1 MLKRGEIYFADL
13 SPVVGSE
20 QGGHR
25 PVLIVQNDKGNL
37 HSPTTIVCP
46 LTTRDKSA
54 LPTHIPVICEGR
66 ENVILLE
73 QIRSISR
80 ARLFAKFG
88 ELGKEDMQRVDK
100 MLLVSL
106 GLEETEKKDRFVV
119 VADPHYKP
127 RRPRRTRTAKA

>member
-20 QGGHR
+20 QGGQR

-88 ELGKEDMQRVDK
+88 ELDEEDMQRVNK

-106 GLEETEKKDRFVV
+106 GLEETKKKERFAVV
-119 VADPHYKP
+119 TDPNYRP